1 MPPATGCRPPL
12 HKEKEAIAASDVAAP
27 KEPRRADCINN
38 LAFSVCHPAALRPAV
53 VDVEPF
59 VKDGQPWLRT
69 DWACGRIFSEKYG
82 PHLETKRATYVT
94 MPLDAERAL
103 AEVTNELHKRFLE
116 ATAYVMEGGLGEAA
130 ATIFGIPSF
139 LWPRVQASWRHRS
152 GRDGSDLLVA
162 RFDVTLTA
170 QGPKCYEYNCD
181 SASCLFECAVTQ
193 DAYAQAVGAGA
204 GRSAGHD
211 VHGRLVEAWRRLGI
225 VGPLHIMCD
234 DVDVEEQYHAE
245 YMKAAAEE
253 AGIACRLVVGDPA
266 FALAWAADGSGDV
279 QDAEGCPVRAVW
291 KTWSWCTAVA
301 QLQAA
306 REQDRNGEVG
316 VASCRAPPSLADVL
330 FHPRIQTFEPLW
342 TLVPSSKAILPILWC
357 LFPHHPC
364 LLAADF
370 CINDRLYRS
379 GYAIKPINGRGGADV
394 QLVSGRREKELELE
408 EAAGAALDEARP
420 LEAQLRGSVVYQELC
435 PLPRYG
441 PMRIQLSPWVVGGSY
456 AGTVLRLD
464 EKDVLDLDSPV
475 CPLRVVEADKG
486 DSIEGSRVIG
496 ES

>member
-1 MPPATGCRPPL
+1 MPPAAGCRPPL

-27 KEPRRADCINN
+27 KASLGADCINN
-38 LAFSVCHPAALRPAV
+38 LAFSTCHPAALRLIM
-53 VDVEPF
+53 VDVEPPA
-59 VKDGQPWLRT
+59 KDGRPWLRT
-69 DWACGRIFSEKYG
+69 DWECGRIFAEKYG
-82 PHLETKRATYVT
+82 PYLETKRATYVT

-103 AEVTNELHKRFLE
+103 AEVTNELQKRFLE
-116 ATAYVMEGGLGEAA
+116 ASAYVLEGGLGDAA
-130 ATIFGIPSF
+130 ATMFGIPSF
-139 LWPRVQASWRHRS
+139 LWPRVQASWRRS

-162 RFDVTLTA
+162 RYDVTLTA

-193 DAYAQAVGAGA
+193 DAYAQAVGADA

-211 VHGRLVEAWRRLGI
+211 VHDRLVETWRRLGI

-234 DVDVEEQYHAE
+234 DVDVEERYHAQ

-266 FALAWAADGSGDV
+266 LALAWAADGSGDV
-279 QDAEGCPVRAVW
+279 QDAEGCPVRTVW
-291 KTWSWCTAVA
+291 KTWSWRTAVT
-301 QLQAA
+301 QLQVA
-306 REQDRNGEVG
+306 RQQDRNGEVG

-342 TLVPSSKAILPILWC
+342 TLVPSSKAILPILWR

-364 LLAADF
+364 LLKADF
-370 CINDRLYRS
+370 CITDRLHRS

-394 QLVSGRREKELELE
+394 QLVSGRREQELE
-408 EAAGAALDEARP
+408 EQEQEAGAASDEKT
-420 LEAQLRGSVVYQELC
+420 QHKVKLRGSVVYQELC

-441 PMRIQLSPWVVGGSY
+441 PMRVQLSPWVVGGSY
-456 AGTVLRLD
+456 AGTVLRFD

-475 CPLRVVEADKG
+475 CPLRVVEGEG
-486 DSIEGSRVIG
+486 DSRRGSRVID